1 MHVRSVRGMPG
12 KGTALC
18 WKPGSEPDFLPELEA
33 EEISEGEQ
41 EGGEGELFKGQ
52 GVQSVCLLV
61 MDQGPMS
68 PY

>member
-1 MHVRSVRGMPG
+1 MHVCLVRGMPG

-41 EGGEGELFKGQ
+41 
-52 GVQSVCLLV
+52 
-61 MDQGPMS
+61 
-68 PY
+68 